1 LFPFQPNQFDAF
13 HLAMQLLRDPNAAT
27 QVLQP
32 VHRFTVDTFKITG
45 CWLLWRKQGIVSR
58 PSAGALDPAIIGK
71 AGRKT
76 VLAAILPALIHKS
89 RFESFERERTARLQ
103 HRKDADQSLLDV
115 IAFSNLFG
123 KILLPDLFMEIH
135 VWAFFLFGDDHGMTF
150 HTLGVLNKK
159 RFQFKNSSL
168 NC

>member
-76 VLAAILPALIHKS
+76 VLPEYPEFVTPFTPLTCDFGEISKTRWFSMVRMYAMDESIIDVSSQPEIL
-89 RFESFERERTARLQ
+89 
-103 HRKDADQSLLDV
+103 
-115 IAFSNLFG
+115 G
-123 KILLPDLFMEIH
+123 
-135 VWAFFLFGDDHGMTF
+135 
-150 HTLGVLNKK
+150 
-159 RFQFKNSSL
+159 
-168 NC
+168 